1 MNNYLKYA
9 LLGVGAFA
17 IYKIVKGSKKA
28 KPSVESRVDNFSTN
42 ACGGSC
48 GCRKCRGIELL
59 TP

>member
-1 MNNYLKYA
+1 MKNA
-9 LLGVGAFA
+9 LLIGGGLVGAFLIYRA
-17 IYKIVKGSKKA
+17 IIRKQAKN
-28 KPSVESRVDNFSTN
+28 KPSMDVDGFSMN